1 MVIVTKYD
9 RMVATNKATSTAK
22 IAKAKAEISKMVSE
36 NIQVTVGELV
46 KRTGLSRG
54 FFYKNE
60 EVSRA
65 LENARDLQDGKALT
79 RPQKVILDKAM
90 DKQLQ
95 VLQQQIE
102 KLKSENSSLSKKN
115 QDLQKA
121 LNKKDLNVIK
131 NL

>member
-1 MVIVTKYD
+1 MTKYD
-9 RMVATNKATSTAK
+9 RMVATNRATSDAK
-22 IAKAKAEISKMVSE
+22 IAKAKAEIAKMVSE

-60 EVSRA
+60 EVCRA
-65 LENARDLQDGKALT
+65 LENARNLQDGKALT
-79 RPQKVILDKAM
+79 RPQKVILDAAM

-95 VLQQQIE
+95 ILQQQIE
-102 KLKSENSSLSKKN
+102 KLKNENSSLSKKN

-121 LNKKDLNVIK
+121 LNKKDLNFIK

>member
-1 MVIVTKYD
+1 MTKYD

-60 EVSRA
+60 EVIRA

-102 KLKSENSSLSKKN
+102 KLKNENSSLSKKN

-121 LNKKDLNVIK
+121 LNKKDLNFIK

>member
-1 MVIVTKYD
+1 MTKYD

-60 EVSRA
+60 EVSTA

-79 RPQKVILDKAM
+79 RPQKVILDTAM

-121 LNKKDLNVIK
+121 LNKKDLNFIK

>member
-1 MVIVTKYD
+1 MTKYD

-60 EVSRA
+60 EASRA

-102 KLKSENSSLSKKN
+102 KLKNENSSLSKKN

-121 LNKKDLNVIK
+121 LNKKDLNFIK

>member
-1 MVIVTKYD
+1 MTNYD
-9 RMVATNKATSTAK
+9 RMVATNRATSEAK
-22 IAKAKAEISKMVSE
+22 IAKAKAEIAKMVSE

-60 EVSRA
+60 EVCRA

-79 RPQKVILDKAM
+79 RPQKVILDAAM

-95 VLQQQIE
+95 ILQQQIE

-121 LNKKDLNVIK
+121 LNKKDLNFIK

>member
-1 MVIVTKYD
+1 MVIMTKFD
-9 RMVATNKATSTAK
+9 KMVATNRVTSEAK
-22 IAKAKAEISKMVSE
+22 IIKAKTEISKMLSE
-36 NIQVTVGELV
+36 NIQVTVGDLV

-60 EVSRA
+60 EVSTA
-65 LENARDLQDGKALT
+65 LENARELQDGKALT

-95 VLQQQIE
+95 ILQQQID
-102 KLKSENSSLSKKN
+102 KLKNENSGLSKKN

-121 LNKKDLNVIK
+121 LNKKDLSFIK
-131 NL
+131 SL

>member
-1 MVIVTKYD
+1 MTKYD

-22 IAKAKAEISKMVSE
+22 IAKAKTEISKMVSE

-102 KLKSENSSLSKKN
+102 KLKNENSSLSKKN

-121 LNKKDLNVIK
+121 LNKKDLNFIK

>member
-1 MVIVTKYD
+1 MTKYD

-102 KLKSENSSLSKKN
+102 KLKSENSSFSKKN

-121 LNKKDLNVIK
+121 LNKKDLNFIK

>member
-1 MVIVTKYD
+1 MTKYD

-22 IAKAKAEISKMVSE
+22 IAKAKEEISKMVSE

-121 LNKKDLNVIK
+121 LNKKDLNFIK

>member
-1 MVIVTKYD
+1 MTKYD

>member
-1 MVIVTKYD
+1 MTKYD

-60 EVSRA
+60 AVSRA

-102 KLKSENSSLSKKN
+102 KLKNENSSLSKKN

-121 LNKKDLNVIK
+121 LNKKDLNFIK

>member
-1 MVIVTKYD
+1 MTKYD

-54 FFYKNE
+54 LFYKNE

-65 LENARDLQDGKALT
+65 SENARDLQDGKALT

-121 LNKKDLNVIK
+121 LNKKDLNFIK

>member
-1 MVIVTKYD
+1 VTKYD
-9 RMVATNKATSTAK
+9 RMVATNRATSEAK
-22 IAKAKAEISKMVSE
+22 IAKAKAEIAKMVSE

-60 EVSRA
+60 EVCRA

-79 RPQKVILDKAM
+79 RPQKVILDAAM

-95 VLQQQIE
+95 ILQQQIE

-121 LNKKDLNVIK
+121 LNKKDLNFIK

>member
-1 MVIVTKYD
+1 MTKYD

-22 IAKAKAEISKMVSE
+22 IAKAKTEISKMVSE

-121 LNKKDLNVIK
+121 LNKKDLNFIK

>member
-1 MVIVTKYD
+1 MTKYD

-90 DKQLQ
+90 DGAETAAVS
-95 VLQQQIE
+95 VLRILLPIKTGE
-102 KLKSENSSLSKKN
+102 KPDES
-115 QDLQKA
+115 
-121 LNKKDLNVIK
+121 I
-131 NL
+131 